1 LNIFINYRTITI
13 ITIEMSSVK
22 QAAITTTI
30 TFTSA
35 WIGGIL
41 YTYYTTRHFKYASEF
56 DMKFFTIEGLRNSF
70 IMGGSIG
77 FISSLL
83 FVR

>member
-1 LNIFINYRTITI
+1 
-13 ITIEMSSVK
+13 MSALK
-22 QAAITTTI
+22 QTALTTTL

-41 YTYYTTRHFKYASEF
+41 YTYYTTRRLKNVNEF
-56 DMKFFTIEGLRNSF
+56 DIKFFTIEGLRNSF
-70 IMGGSIG
+70 IIGGSIG

-83 FVR
+83 LIK

>member
-1 LNIFINYRTITI
+1 MTIQITIT
-13 ITIEMSSVK
+13 MSSLK
-22 QAAITTTI
+22 QTAITTTI

-41 YTYYTTRHFKYASEF
+41 YTYYTTRELRNACEF
-56 DMKFFTIEGLRNSF
+56 DMKFFTIEGLRNSL
-70 IMGGSIG
+70 IIGGSVG

-83 FVR
+83 LVK